1 MDILRQ
7 AALSYQKILGCEY
20 VFRLGTKSRTMII
33 SLISST
39 KGEFIH
45 TVGLHHLQDV
55 ARLQTTRTYEKE
67 LIFKDICKGKLTW
80 QYLSEISQMIQDPIS
95 GSINPRTGNLITT
108 EDRILALQDLSI
120 VLDMAYK
127 GNIYKWNK
135 NSARIYTKEGKHRAS
150 TIKADYMLAVPTDIK
165 GENIYIFLRRDY
177 DHEDTADEN
186 SPIRLS
192 IFSAFPDTAELHNG
206 QQRFTILEEARIE
219 KNSTKEEQLYILPSY
234 KAQIEP
240 KPQTQS
246 DNDVRC
252 SDTELTEVFIDF
264 EQTTLK

>member
-1 MDILRQ
+1 MDILVQ
-7 AALSYQKILGCEY
+7 AALSYQKILSREY
-20 VFRLGTKSRTMII
+20 VFRLGNKSRTMII

-55 ARLQTTRTYEKE
+55 VRLQTTKTYEKE
-67 LIFKDICKGKLTW
+67 ILFKDICKGKFTW
-80 QYLSEISQMIQDPIS
+80 QYLSEKSQMIQDPIS
-95 GSINPRTGNLITT
+95 GSINPRTGKFYTT
-108 EDRILALQDLSI
+108 GDRILALQDLSI
-120 VLDMAYK
+120 VLDSAYK

-135 NSARIYTKEGKHRAS
+135 NNARIYTKDGRYRAS

-177 DHEDTADEN
+177 YHEDTSDEN

-206 QQRFTILEEARIE
+206 QQRFTILEESRIE
-219 KNSTKEEQLYILPSY
+219 KNSTKKKQLYILPSY

-246 DNDVRC
+246 DNDDRC

-264 EQTTLK
+264 EQATLK

>member
-7 AALSYQKILGCEY
+7 AALSYQKILGREY

-67 LIFKDICKGKLTW
+67 LIFRDICKGKLTW

-95 GSINPRTGNLITT
+95 GSINPRTGKFYTT
-108 EDRILALQDLSI
+108 EDRIIALQDLSI
-120 VLDMAYK
+120 ILDSAYK

-135 NSARIYTKEGKHRAS
+135 NNAHIYTKEGKYRAS
-150 TIKADYMLAVPTDIK
+150 TIKADYMLAVPTEIK
-165 GENIYIFLRRDY
+165 GENIYIFLWRDY
-177 DHEDTADEN
+177 KHEDTTVPN

-206 QQRFTILEEARIE
+206 QQRYTILEESRIE
-219 KNSTKEEQLYILPSY
+219 KNIPQKERLYILPTY
-234 KAQIEP
+234 KAQIES
-240 KPQTQS
+240 KPQIQT
-246 DNDVRC
+246 DNGDCC
-252 SDTELTEVFIDF
+252 SDAELTEFFSDF
-264 EQTTLK
+264 EQVVLK

>member
-1 MDILRQ
+1 
-7 AALSYQKILGCEY
+7 
-20 VFRLGTKSRTMII
+20 
-33 SLISST
+33 
-39 KGEFIH
+39 
-45 TVGLHHLQDV
+45 
-55 ARLQTTRTYEKE
+55 
-67 LIFKDICKGKLTW
+67 
-80 QYLSEISQMIQDPIS
+80 MIQDPIS
-95 GSINPRTGNLITT
+95 GSINPRTGKFYTT

-150 TIKADYMLAVPTDIK
+150 TIKADYCIAVPTDIK
-165 GENIYIFLRRDY
+165 GRKYIHLPSKVMIMKIQL
-177 DHEDTADEN
+177 TKTQ
-186 SPIRLS
+186 PIRLS